1 MNKYTYIAEFLSK
14 EASPEGCKV
23 HSFTTE
29 LGGKKAEARGSFARF
44 VKKHGLIAKGTLSSG
59 DILDKK
65 GDKIGKYGVKTRV
78 I

>member
-14 EASPEGCKV
+14 ESSPDGSKV

-29 LGGKKAEARGSFARF
+29 LGGKKAEARSSFARF
-44 VKKHGLIAKGTLSSG
+44 VKKHGLIAKGTLSAG
-59 DILDKK
+59 DILNIK
-65 GDKIGKYGVKTRV
+65 GDKIGKYGVKTGV